1 MNLSRF
7 SVNRPVFTVMA
18 CLIVILMGG
27 ISLTRLPVDLM
38 PDISYP
44 TLSVSTRYENASPE
58 EIEELVT
65 RPIEEAM
72 SAVPGVEEVSS
83 TSSEGSSNVR
93 VTFSWGVD
101 LDAASNDVR
110 DRLDRVIPRLPD
122 DADRPSLRKF
132 DLASFPIV
140 ILGAS
145 SRLDPVQM
153 RRLIDEEV
161 KYRLERVPG
170 VAALDVWGGLEREIH
185 VNLDADKLRALGIP
199 LDQLLARIRAANITL
214 PAGSIEAGQYDITL
228 RTLGEYTDLDQ
239 LRQTTIAVPNGTP
252 VLLGNVAEVTD
263 SWQKITRIVKVN
275 GEPGVRLSVN
285 KQSGTNTVEVAELV
299 LAEVAKV
306 NEDIPQIRLTPI
318 IDTSD
323 YIRRSITNTGSAA
336 LYGGLFALG
345 ILFLF
350 LRSLRS
356 TAIIGVAIP
365 VSIVGTFAL
374 IYFNGFT
381 LNLMTLGGLAL
392 GVGMLLDSA
401 IVVLENIHHLRESG
415 VPPREAAVQGARQMT
430 APIVASTLTTL
441 AVFLPLVLVR
451 GMAGIM
457 FKQLAMVVS
466 FALLCALGVA
476 LTLIPMLSSR
486 FMKIGRQTQAG
497 HPDTPAPPKHGFLSS
512 LEGTYSALLHSALR
526 HRFLTIFLS
535 LAILGASLLLIP
547 WVGTELMPQSD
558 EGEVRVDIEMEVGT
572 RLGVS
577 ELTVDQVEEIVRR
590 KVPEIKSIVSS
601 VGGSSWRGGGGH
613 EGSLRVALVPQ
624 AERERSS
631 EDIAAD
637 LRPALSSVPGATIRT
652 RAGQGLFILRRVSGG
667 SERVEV
673 EVRGFDLETADR
685 VAQSVRRIVEDVP
698 GVTDTVL
705 SREIGSP
712 ERIITVDRSK
722 AEAMHVSVRQVADVL
737 QTALSGSTA
746 GYFRE
751 AGDEFAIRVQLED
764 AEKRSLR
771 EILDLTLT
779 NSEGQAVVLRNIVE
793 ERERSG
799 PVLIERMDQ
808 ERIVTVRANIQG
820 RDMGSI
826 LADIQQGLR
835 SLPVPRGFSVG
846 LSGDYEEQQK
856 AFSEL
861 RIGFILALIL
871 VYMVMACLYESL
883 RDPFVVMFSVPLAAI
898 GVVLMLFLTGT
909 TFNLQSYIG
918 CIMLGGIVVNNAIL
932 LVDYT
937 NHLRRDQGLPLY
949 EALEEAGRRRLR
961 PILMTALTTICGLIP
976 LALGLG
982 EGGEAQA
989 PMARTVIGGLA
1000 SSTLITLVFVPIV
1013 YSFIGDR
1020 PEKEEKVV

>member
-7 SVNRPVFTVMA
+7 AVNRPIFTVMV
-18 CLIVILMGG
+18 CLIVILLGG

-44 TLSVSTRYENASPE
+44 TLSVSTTYENASPE
-58 EIEELVT
+58 EIEQLIT

-72 SAVPGVEEVSS
+72 SAVPGVEEVTS
-83 TSSEGSSNVR
+83 TSSEGRSNVR
-93 VTFSWGVD
+93 VTFNWGTN
-101 LDAASNDVR
+101 LDEASNDVR

-153 RRLIDEEV
+153 RRLIDDEI
-161 KYRLERVPG
+161 KYRIERVPG

-185 VNLDADKLRALGIP
+185 VNLDADKLMALQIP
-199 LDQLLARIRAANITL
+199 LDQILTRIRTANITL
-214 PAGSIEAGQYDITL
+214 PAGSIETGQYDILL
-228 RTLGEYTDLDQ
+228 RTLGEYSSLDQ
-239 LRQTTIAVPNGTP
+239 LRRTAIAVRNGTP
-252 VLLGNVAEVTD
+252 ILLENVADITD
-263 SWQKITRIVKVN
+263 RWQKITRSVKVN
-275 GEPGVRLSVN
+275 GDPGVRLSVN
-285 KQSGTNTVEVAELV
+285 KQSGTNTVEVARRV
-299 LAEVAKV
+299 LAEVEKI
-306 NEDIPQIRLTPI
+306 NEDIPQLRLIPI

-336 LYGGLFALG
+336 IYGGLFALV

-356 TAIIGVAIP
+356 TVVIGVAIP
-365 VSIVGTFAL
+365 ISIVGTFAL

-401 IVVLENIHHLRESG
+401 IVVLENIHYLREKG
-415 VPPREAAVQGARQMT
+415 VSAREAAVRGAQQMT
-430 APIVASTLTTL
+430 APIIASTLTTL
-441 AVFLPLVLVR
+441 VVFMPLVLVR

-457 FKQLAMVVS
+457 FKQLALVIS
-466 FALLCALGVA
+466 FALLSALVVA
-476 LTLIPMLSSR
+476 LTVIPMLASR
-486 FMKIGRQTQAG
+486 FMVV
-497 HPDTPAPPKHGFLSS
+497 HPPSPAANGEAPAAERGLLAS
-512 LEGTYSALLHSALR
+512 LERFYGRLLHAALR
-526 HRFLTIFLS
+526 HRWVTLFLS
-535 LAILGASLLLIP
+535 LGILGSSLLLIP
-547 WVGTELMPQSD
+547 WVGVELMPQSD
-558 EGEVRVDIEMEVGT
+558 ESEVRIEMELEVGT
-572 RLGVS
+572 RLGVT
-577 ELTVDQVEEIVRR
+577 EQTLNQIEEIVRR
-590 KVPEIKSIVSS
+590 EVPEIKSVVSS
-601 VGGSSWRGGGGH
+601 AGGSGWRAGGAYQGQF
-613 EGSLRVALVPQ
+613 RIALVPQ
-624 AERERSS
+624 AQRQRSS
-631 EDIAAD
+631 EQIAND
-637 LRPALSSVPGATIRT
+637 LRRSLAGIPGATIRT
-652 RAGQGLFILRRVSGG
+652 RAGQGLFILRQVAGG
-667 SERVEV
+667 TERIEV
-673 EVRGFDLETADR
+673 EIRGYDLEVADR
-685 VAQSVRRIVEDVP
+685 LARDVKRLVEEVP
-698 GVTDTVL
+698 NVTDTVL
-705 SREIGSP
+705 SREIGAP
-712 ERIITVDRSK
+712 ERIISVDRAK
-722 AEAMHVSVRQVADVL
+722 AEAMQVSVRQVADVL
-737 QTALSGSTA
+737 QTALSGTRA

-751 AGDEFAIRVQLED
+751 GGKEYGIRVQLAE

-771 EILDLTLT
+771 EILDLTLI
-779 NSEGQAVVLRNIVE
+779 NAGGQAVVLRNIVA

-799 PVLIERMDQ
+799 PVLVERKDQ

-826 LADIQQGLR
+826 LRDIREKLR
-835 SLPVPRGFSVG
+835 ALPIPRGFSVG
-846 LSGDYEEQQK
+846 FGGDFEEQQQ

-861 RIGFILALIL
+861 RIGFILALLL

-883 RDPFVVMFSVPLAAI
+883 RDPFVVMFSVPMATI
-898 GVVLMLFLTGT
+898 GVILILFLTGT
-909 TFNLQSYIG
+909 TFNLQTYIG

-937 NHLRRDQGLPLY
+937 NRLRREQGMSMY

-961 PILMTALTTICGLIP
+961 PILMTTLTTTCGLFP

-982 EGGEAQA
+982 EGGEAQS
-989 PMARTVIGGLA
+989 PMARAVIGGLL

-1020 PEKEEKVV
+1020 PSKENP